1 MDKDAYVFN
10 ASLFFKIGI
19 KIYWEFGARHL
30 TVRMFYSRAEIKI
43 INWD

>member
-19 KIYWEFGARHL
+19 KIYWEFRVRHIDGAHVL
-30 TVRMFYSRAEIKI
+30 FES
-43 INWD
+43 